1 MIKLRRLT
9 LSDRPSPF
17 AEQNSSEL
25 SSLAQ
30 ITSSAVTAT
39 TFAVAS
45 STSPCST
52 GRSDHSQTRQVHRVA
67 GYPGPHCLRRT
78 IALHEDC
85 DTAGN
90 FRNP

>member
-17 AEQNSSEL
+17 AERNSSEL

-39 TFAVAS
+39 TFAVAKLNLALFA
-45 STSPCST
+45 
-52 GRSDHSQTRQVHRVA
+52 RANKRHSQARQVHRIA

-85 DTAGN
+85 DTAGD
-90 FRNP
+90 FP